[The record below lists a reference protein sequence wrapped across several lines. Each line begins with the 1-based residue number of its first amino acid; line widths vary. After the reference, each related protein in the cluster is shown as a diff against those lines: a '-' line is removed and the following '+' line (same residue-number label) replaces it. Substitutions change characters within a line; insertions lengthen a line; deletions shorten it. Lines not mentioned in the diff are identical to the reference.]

1 MLLNMPEPSFENP
14 IPERERFESTVK
26 SQAAELE
33 VVAETALQ
41 KGAASIIEAGSKAVL
56 EQD

>member
-1 MLLNMPEPSFENP
+1 MSEPSFENP
-14 IPERERFESTVK
+14 IPERERFESAIA

-33 VVAETALQ
+33 AVAETALQ
-41 KGAASIIEAGSKAVL
+41 KGVAGIIEAGSRAVL